1 MLFDDIV
8 INILLIIFLY
18 LIIYTLYYGFMVYF
32 ASKKNQI
39 GLEQKYYA
47 SDLTGNLMVIVYK
60 DNSDTDV
67 ISLVKSLKEQ
77 KYPKDNYQVHVIFDN
92 CADNNESDEIE
103 ELGGVKVW
111 RISNGTAMG
120 KDAAVS
126 WLLTRLVSFRNV
138 NAFVFLDSNRSV
150 DDNFLFEVNKFL
162 FTNDVFVGATEY
174 NVPKNDVI
182 ALIKNAVK
190 KYQNRIFYT
199 ARTVSNLIT
208 PLNSGVTVIKQDVL
222 ETVKK
227 VNFKDIKSEYEYSLL
242 LSSNGFTPTFAP
254 DVKTRINYNED
265 PHISLKDRIDILK
278 FSFNNLSRM
287 NLKISEFLISMF
299 LPSSLLILVLLGG
312 IYAFLYNFEVKNY
325 FFYDLTYMLF
335 LSAMLFVVYVKS
347 LFVVSDEKVNPFFLF
362 ISPLFSVINILLGI
376 ERRIS
381 KPVVRVFEKSGGIEY
396 PVDVYDNE
404 NTLKCKIEIKN
415 SENGVKVLLR
425 YKENTMES
433 PVLPTTQKA
442 INEIAKKLR
451 ESGLT
456 MKICS
461 DCAHFGFKPNSG
473 SNPLKGLCS
482 NKEKMTGDIQVE
494 TMIMDSCEHFKPLS
508 SLNNVVSINKN
519 EEQE

>member
-1 MLFDDIV
+1 M
-8 INILLIIFLY
+8 
-18 LIIYTLYYGFMVYF
+18 
-32 ASKKNQI
+32 
-39 GLEQKYYA
+39 
-47 SDLTGNLMVIVYK
+47 
-60 DNSDTDV
+60 
-67 ISLVKSLKEQ
+67 
-77 KYPKDNYQVHVIFDN
+77 
-92 CADNNESDEIE
+92 
-103 ELGGVKVW
+103 
-111 RISNGTAMG
+111 
-120 KDAAVS
+120 
-126 WLLTRLVSFRNV
+126 
-138 NAFVFLDSNRSV
+138 
-150 DDNFLFEVNKFL
+150 
-162 FTNDVFVGATEY
+162 
-174 NVPKNDVI
+174 
-182 ALIKNAVK
+182 
-190 KYQNRIFYT
+190 
-199 ARTVSNLIT
+199 
-208 PLNSGVTVIKQDVL
+208 
-222 ETVKK
+222 
-227 VNFKDIKSEYEYSLL
+227 
-242 LSSNGFTPTFAP
+242 
-254 DVKTRINYNED
+254 
-265 PHISLKDRIDILK
+265 
-278 FSFNNLSRM
+278 
-287 NLKISEFLISMF
+287 
-299 LPSSLLILVLLGG
+299 
-312 IYAFLYNFEVKNY
+312 
-325 FFYDLTYMLF
+325 
-335 LSAMLFVVYVKS
+335 
-347 LFVVSDEKVNPFFLF
+347 F

-482 NKEKMTGDIQVE
+482 NKEKMTEDIQVE